1 MSQLQREV
9 DVRETNVEPAEMR
22 EVLVALAEETSNK
35 MVKKFGKLSKKL
47 RLQML
52 PKMPL
57 ITKSRILSQLLIP
70 MNRLMR
76 L

>member
-22 EVLVALAEETSNK
+22 EVLVALVEETSNK

-57 ITKSRILSQLLIP
+57 IMKNRILSQLIKP